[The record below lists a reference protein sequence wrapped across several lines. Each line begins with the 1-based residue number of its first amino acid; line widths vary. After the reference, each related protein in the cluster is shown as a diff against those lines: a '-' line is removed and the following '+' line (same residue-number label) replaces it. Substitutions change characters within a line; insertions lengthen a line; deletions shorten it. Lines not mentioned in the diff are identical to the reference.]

1 MHCGACHRWF
11 FAGLLT
17 VVLYGGGPAIA
28 SEAAGDVVSS
38 PYVGADVEQPV
49 RSALPEERVAT
60 APQAPPQP
68 PHIALLLPVN
78 SSAFSRHAEAVQAG
92 FLAAA
97 KTQGRALPPIR
108 VYAINDEQD
117 VVASHRQALA
127 AGARLVV
134 GPLTRSGVTA
144 LAGSGPIAVPT
155 LALNVPEG
163 GLRLPANLYTLS
175 LQVETEARQA
185 AQLAFREGRQN
196 AFTLYADTPIL
207 RRIHQAFI
215 EEFTRLGG
223 KHVAEY
229 AFTPDPAGL
238 GRIKQAIALGVADM
252 VFLALDLPRAR
263 LARPYLDPLALYA
276 TSQVHPGSAGAL
288 AGFDLADVRLVDMP
302 WLLQPDHPAV
312 MIYPRPDYHDAPDLD
327 RLYALG
333 IDAFRIAQDLLNGNF
348 DPKIDGVT
356 GRITLGRDQ
365 HFMRELASARFSE
378 GKLQAPAD
386 TPP

>member
-1 MHCGACHRWF
+1 M
-11 FAGLLT
+11 
-17 VVLYGGGPAIA
+17 
-28 SEAAGDVVSS
+28 SS
-38 PYVGADVEQPV
+38 PYTGAGVGQPV
-49 RSALPEERVAT
+49 RAALPEERVAA
-60 APQAPPQP
+60 APQA

-78 SSAFSRHAEAVQAG
+78 SSAFARHAEAVKAG
-92 FLAAA
+92 FLTAA
-97 KTQGRALPPIR
+97 KTHGRALPTIR
-108 VYAINDEQD
+108 VYAINDDQD

-127 AGARLVV
+127 AGARLIV

-144 LAGSGPIAVPT
+144 LASSGPIAVPT
-155 LALNVPEG
+155 LALNVPES

-185 AQLAFREGRQN
+185 AQLAFREGRLN

-252 VFLALDLPRAR
+252 AFLALDLPRAR

-312 MIYPRPDYHDAPDLD
+312 MIYPRQDYRDAPDLD

-333 IDAFRIAQDLLNGNF
+333 IDAFRVAQDLLNGNF

-365 HFMRELASARFSE
+365 HFMRELANARFSE

>member
-17 VVLYGGGPAIA
+17 TVLYGGAPAIA
-28 SEAAGDVVSS
+28 SEAAAPAVSS
-38 PYVGADVEQPV
+38 PYTGAAIEQPV
-49 RSALPEERVAT
+49 QAVLPGDPAAAVT
-60 APQAPPQP
+60 SV

-78 SSAFSRHAEAVQAG
+78 SNAFAQHAEAVKAG

-97 KTQGRALPPIR
+97 KTHGRTLLPIR
-108 VYAINDEQD
+108 VYAVNDDIQNI
-117 VVASHRQALA
+117 VAGYRQALT

-134 GPLTRSGVTA
+134 GPLTRNGVTA
-144 LAGSGPIAVPT
+144 LAASRLVAVPT

-185 AQLAFREGRQN
+185 AQLAFREGRLN
-196 AFTLYADTPIL
+196 AFTIYADTPIL

-252 VFLALDLPRAR
+252 AFLALDLPRAR
-263 LARPYLDPLALYA
+263 LARPYLGPLALYA
-276 TSQVHPGSAGAL
+276 SSQVHPGSTDPL
-288 AGFDLADVRLVDMP
+288 AGFDLADVRFFDMP

-312 MIYPRPDYHDAPDLD
+312 MVYPRPDYRDAPDLD

-333 IDAFRIAQDLLNGNF
+333 IDAFRIAQDLLSGDF
-348 DPKIDGVT
+348 DPKLDGVT

-365 HFMRELASARFSE
+365 HFVRELVSARFSA
-378 GKLQAPAD
+378 GKLVAPTD
-386 TPP
+386 NTP